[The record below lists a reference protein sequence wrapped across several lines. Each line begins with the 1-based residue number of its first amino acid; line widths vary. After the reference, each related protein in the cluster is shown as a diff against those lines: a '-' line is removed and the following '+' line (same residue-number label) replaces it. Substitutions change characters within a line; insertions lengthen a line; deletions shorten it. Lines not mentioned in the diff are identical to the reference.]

1 MKKAETGL
9 TRNAI
14 IAELTRSEHGDLK
27 KYVPV
32 GLEAVRRE
40 PEFFAH
46 LIAWDAIKGQIK
58 DTKSALP
65 IISLTEPGL
74 PSEFVENS
82 LAHLATLRPREFLKA
97 YRFALDLRVK
107 SRVRK
112 VMNSLTAEYLRFLE
126 ADRKRWDRTAIQHR
140 RTLHELYALAH
151 VRPSAR
157 AQMVLFDRE
166 IPAGSIF
173 EKVARL
179 KDMTSKEA
187 AGTII
192 EYKVPFLI
200 AMGAL
205 GAKAKDKDLVLALIE
220 RMSPTELVT
229 NTKML
234 EKLGVQSD
242 PILKTAFN
250 ESIARASKSKKST
263 LKTQRAVEQITDAGL
278 KAKMVALQE
287 KQIANLGGVE
297 GNWLVLGDKSG
308 SMESAIEASNLV
320 AATLAK
326 MVTGS
331 INLVFFDTQPTFI
344 DVTGLTYDQI
354 KAKTKHIRAGG
365 GTSIGCGL
373 LSAMERNVE
382 IDGIAIV
389 SDGEENTPPLFVD
402 QYKKFSVKSGKEVP
416 VYLYRVA
423 STTHGFYDQDLAKQF
438 REARIDIQE
447 FDLRQGFDFY
457 SLPNLVATMRTNRY
471 SLADE
476 ILATPLLTMNDVF
489 KEDSYVS

>member
-1 MKKAETGL
+1 MIIENAVL
-9 TRNAI
+9 SRNKI
-14 IAELTRSEHGDLK
+14 ITELTRSEHGDLK

-32 GLEAVRRE
+32 GVEAVTRE

-46 LIAWDAIKGQIK
+46 LIAWDAVKGQIK
-58 DTKSALP
+58 DTKAALP
-65 IISLTEPGL
+65 IISLSVPGF
-74 PSEFVENS
+74 PAEFTENS
-82 LAHLATLRPREFLKA
+82 LAHLAMLRPREFLRA
-97 YRFALDLRVK
+97 YRFSLDLRVK

-112 VMNSLTAEYLRFLE
+112 ILNRLTADYLHYLE
-126 ADRKRWDRTAIQHR
+126 ANTGRWDRTAIQHR
-140 RTLHELYALAH
+140 RTMKELYALAH
-151 VRPSAR
+151 VKPSTR
-157 AQMVLFDRE
+157 AQRVLFVGLN
-166 IPAGSIF
+166 PPGSIF
-173 EKVARL
+173 EKVAHL
-179 KDMTSKEA
+179 KDMTALEA
-187 AGTII
+187 SGTIMEFKI
-192 EYKVPFLI
+192 PFLI

-205 GAKAKDKDLVLALIE
+205 GAKAKDADLVLALIE

-234 EKLGVQSD
+234 DKLGVTSN

-250 ESIARASKSKKST
+250 EAITRASKSKKAT
-263 LKTQRAVEQITDAGL
+263 LKTQRAVEQITDVDL
-278 KAKMVALQE
+278 KAKMVSLQE
-287 KQIANLGGVE
+287 KQISNLGGVE

-331 INLVFFDTQPTFI
+331 ISLVFFDTQPTSI

-354 KAKTKHIRAGG
+354 KEKTKHIRAGG

-402 QYKKFSVKSGKEVP
+402 QYKKFSSRSGKEVP

-423 STTHGFYDQDLAKQF
+423 SSTHGFYDQDLAKQF
-438 REARIDIQE
+438 KDARIDIQE

-489 KEDSYVS
+489 KEDSHVS